1 MAPEDWCFARLEGGQ
16 GLDAQGSETALVA
29 SDAAMH
35 DVRGSIAI
43 VTQLVNGRRE
53 RSGVDLAEA
62 PPTLATQRAQGGA
75 ADGYANI
82 PEQLTRAT
90 HVHYVGEGRV
100 DGVAVW
106 VIWYEFKVAGLPGTF
121 EVWRTEWIDQATLR
135 LVRQFDEN
143 DDGLHTLE
151 SESSDRR
158 YLYDN

>member
-1 MAPEDWCFARLEGGQ
+1 VSREVSFAGGP
-16 GLDAQGSETALVA
+16 AQPFLVADGRTARELLVA

-35 DVRGSIAI
+35 DARGSIAI
-43 VTQLVNGRRE
+43 VTQLENGRRE

-62 PPTLATQRAQGGA
+62 PSTLATQRARGGA

-90 HVHYVGEGRV
+90 HGHYVGEGRV
-100 DGVAVW
+100 DGAAVW
-106 VIWYEFKVAGLPGTF
+106 VIWYEFKVAGLPRTF

-143 DDGLHTLE
+143 DDGTKFDGSRGLP
-151 SESSDRR
+151 
-158 YLYDN
+158 